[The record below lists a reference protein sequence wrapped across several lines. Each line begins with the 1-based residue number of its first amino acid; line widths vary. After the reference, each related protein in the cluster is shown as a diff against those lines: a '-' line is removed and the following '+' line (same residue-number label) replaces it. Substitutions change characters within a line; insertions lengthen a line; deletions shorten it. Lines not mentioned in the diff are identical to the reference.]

1 MKQTNQHLL
10 HQVEEPGRVED
21 PGRKTKRSRKR
32 KGNLRQVLFVFTLLA
47 FFASSFLPAF
57 ASITLGSLTG
67 RVVNKTTG
75 KPVAN
80 AFVVAKGLGQTFTS
94 TTDTTGYFSF
104 VDMEPGT
111 YTLKISRVGY
121 QTITVT
127 DIPVTAN
134 STVYESYKLATAVY
148 HVKGI
153 TVSGYQSQT
162 VNPRETMTYYQF
174 TKHELTQFLPAVAS
188 LGTEGLLDYF
198 PGVVNYTATSS
209 FALAGP
215 HVRGGSGFGTVYAL
229 DGIPLNNTTFFN
241 DLGTVGLTTGLSDY
255 QFYPGIYPV
264 QYGNGADGYQNTIVP
279 EGFGKLHGS
288 LQFSYGFWLDSGENA
303 PIINDTTGQI
313 VGASNLQPPNP
324 DIWNLQLSG
333 QALNNKLHYYLN
345 YVSDMGGNSGLNPT
359 LPAADIQALTYEGQG
374 GTTYLHVYKDG
385 VLNLNYDLNMS
396 NQLQFLYFSGFDQFA
411 YETGCPGGTG
421 PGTCFTPPLP
431 ATESSFTVAAPYIRQ
446 HYDLESLG
454 YTHHF
459 SPGKAMTFRMWQF
472 NDEPDQFS
480 PSVLDGFY
488 TQDNISR
495 STAARLDFHL
505 QLNPKNTVVVGGQYI
520 YDANDVHAY
529 LTGEG
534 GAFLAFLT
542 SVLGQSTRSNAN
554 TQNSS
559 LWLNDEWT
567 PTPKWDINA
576 GLRWDQ
582 MKYQPLCGAGIL
594 TQANCQP
601 YAALTYTGFAPD
613 QTINTAADTAGLFT
627 NCTPIGNVCVDN
639 NLSPSFVQP
648 RISASYRL
656 THAFTVKAGWGEFA
670 TFAPAGNVDFTS
682 QLCSSGTGASSFS
695 PCLPGTEPSVA
706 LTTAGNVAQSGNDY
720 DLSFEYMLNKNSYIK
735 VTPYYKTVQ
744 NPLIFSYVPLAA
756 TGGTT
761 NASSLTSKGIEL
773 VLHTRN
779 WHGISGTLNYT
790 HNQSTIIGDPEYT
803 VFLVPNFSLSNSISG
818 LAISQPNALATAPTL
833 YNQVNSA
840 AINADW
846 NIPNTVNLLLNY
858 TTPNKKWEFAPTIT
872 WANGEPYG
880 LGAANLQA
888 LYANLVAACGACA
901 GDVPASGNYNPLN
914 EKLPNGFLSPNVLTG
929 DLAITYNQ
937 SKNFNV
943 TFQIFNLWNA
953 DTLLG
958 ENSSATI
965 GTFMAALGYP
975 YSPDFSPLNGKYAPA
990 GFQTIR
996 QYYITTTFHF

>member
-1 MKQTNQHLL
+1 MKQTNKDLL
-10 HQVEEPGRVED
+10 HQ
-21 PGRKTKRSRKR
+21 KTKRSMRR
-32 KGNLRQVLFVFTLLA
+32 KGNLRQVLFIFTLLA

-67 RVVNKTTG
+67 KVLNKTTG

-111 YTLKISRVGY
+111 YSLKISRVGY
-121 QTITVT
+121 QTVTVT

-134 STVYESYKLATAVY
+134 STVYESYKLMPAVY
-148 HVKGI
+148 KVKGI

-188 LGTEGLLDYF
+188 LGTEGLLTYF

-288 LQFSYGFWLDSGENA
+288 LQFSYGFWLDPGENA

-313 VGASNLQPPNP
+313 VGASNLRPPNP
-324 DIWNLQLSG
+324 DILNLQLSG
-333 QALNNKLHYYLN
+333 QAVHNKLHYYLN
-345 YVSDMGGNSGLNPT
+345 YVSDVGGNSGLNPS
-359 LPAADIQALTYEGQG
+359 LPANDIQALTYEGQG

-385 VLNLNYDLNMS
+385 VLNLNYDLDLN
-396 NQLQFLYFSGFDQFA
+396 NELQFLYFSGFDQSAF
-411 YETGCPGGTG
+411 ETGCAGGPGG
-421 PGTCFTPPLP
+421 CSTPPLP
-431 ATESSFTVAAPYIRQ
+431 ATESSFTVAAPYLRQ

-480 PSVLDGFY
+480 PSVLDGYY

-495 STAARLDFHL
+495 TTAARLDFHL
-505 QLNPKNTVVVGGQYI
+505 QLNPQNTVVVGGQYA
-520 YDANDVHAY
+520 YDANNVHAY
-529 LTGEG
+529 YTGEG
-534 GAFLAFLT
+534 GPFLAFLAST
-542 SVLGQSTRSNAN
+542 LGESTQANAN

-567 PTPKWDINA
+567 PTPKWDINV

-582 MKYQPLCGAGIL
+582 MVYQPLCGTGIL

-601 YAALTYTGFAPD
+601 FAALTYTGFSPD
-613 QTINTAADTAGLFT
+613 QTINNPLDTTGLFT
-627 NCTPIGNVCVDN
+627 HCTPFGGVCVDN
-639 NLSPSFVQP
+639 NLRPSFVQP
-648 RISASYRL
+648 RISASYRV
-656 THAFTVKAGWGEFA
+656 THTFTVKAGWGEFA

-682 QLCSSGTGASSFS
+682 QLCSSGTGASTFS
-695 PCLPGTEPSVA
+695 PCLPGTEKSVA

-720 DLSFEYMLNKNSYIK
+720 DLSFEYMLNRNSYVK

-756 TGGTT
+756 TGGTS
-761 NASSLTSKGIEL
+761 NATSLTSKGIEV

-779 WHGISGTLNYT
+779 WHGVTGTLNYT

-803 VFLVPNFSLSNSISG
+803 VFLAPNFALSNSISG
-818 LAISQPNALATAPTL
+818 GAISQANALATAPTL
-833 YNQVNSA
+833 YNQVNSS

-846 NIPNTVNLLLNY
+846 DVPNTMNLLLNY

-872 WANGEPYG
+872 WANGQPYG
-880 LGAANLQA
+880 FGAANLQG
-888 LYANLVAACGACA
+888 LYTNLVAACAAGPTVADPFISPATCA
-901 GDVPASGNYNPLN
+901 EDVPASGNYNPLN
-914 EKLPNGFLSPNVLTG
+914 EKLPNSLMSPNVLTG

-937 SKNFNV
+937 SKNFDV
-943 TFQIFNLWNA
+943 TFQIFNLWNG

-958 ENSSATI
+958 RNSSATI

-975 YSPDFSPLNGKYAPA
+975 YSPDFSPLLGNYGPA
-990 GFQTIR
+990 AFQTIR
-996 QYYITTTFHF
+996 QYYLTTTFHF